1 MTIIRISSLRSNT
14 RRWVGLVTTLGIELG
29 TVSCTTADVQDDSNS
44 VAIGLLL
51 PFTGVNAGTSA
62 NFERAAIYATG
73 RVNAAGGIRGKRLRL
88 VEADSHSSVSRS
100 LESSKRFEDEGVVV
114 VIGAENSDIA
124 AVIEPT
130 LLENG
135 VAFLSPLVGSADDSL
150 VNCADLWFRLAPS
163 ARTLGEA
170 LAKQLSA
177 DLAASVV
184 ILSETDAYSRA
195 FGDAVSSRFA
205 SLNGQVVLR
214 LELDSTAQSYD
225 RVIDQL
231 LATGVSNV
239 VLATSPRTAALVV
252 NEFDA
257 VTRTRLNW
265 YLSPLL
271 KTDLLVQNVSPAA
284 LNGARGVAPK
294 IYETTDTFRLAF
306 QRRWAG
312 DQPLEGAYFYYDA
325 IALVALALQ
334 VALPADAGAIAPDV
348 FKQSVLG
355 SAETTGEVVT
365 WDTIESG
372 LKSSSE
378 GKRVYYSGLTGPM
391 VLNQCGARKIGTY
404 STFTVEGGKIVADDA
419 MN

>member
-1 MTIIRISSLRSNT
+1 MTMIRTSGLRCT
-14 RRWVGLVTTLGIELG
+14 TGPWLGLVTALGIELG
-29 TVSCTTADVQDDSNS
+29 TVSCTTADVQDDSHS
-44 VAIGLLL
+44 VAIGLVL

-62 NFERAAIYATG
+62 NFERAAIYATS

-88 VEADSHSSVSRS
+88 VEADSHSSVLRS
-100 LESSKRFEDEGVVV
+100 LESAKRFEDEGVVV

-124 AVIEPT
+124 AAIEPV

-150 VNCADLWFRLAPS
+150 VNCADLWFRLAPAAS
-163 ARTLGEA
+163 TLGEA

-177 DLAASVV
+177 DLATSVV

-195 FGDAVSSRFA
+195 FGDAVSRRFE

-214 LELDSTAQSYD
+214 LELDSTTQSYD
-225 RVIDQL
+225 NVVDKL
-231 LATGVSNV
+231 VDSGVSNV
-239 VLATSPRTAALVV
+239 VLAASPRTAALVV

-257 VTRTRLNW
+257 VTRTPPNW

-294 IYETTDTFRLAF
+294 IYETRDTFRLEF
-306 QRRWAG
+306 QDRWAG
-312 DQPLEGAYFYYDA
+312 DHPLEGAYFYYDA

-334 VALPADAGAIAPDV
+334 VALPTDAGAIAPEV
-348 FKQSVLG
+348 FKQSVLD

-365 WDTIESG
+365 WNTIESG
-372 LKSSSE
+372 LRSSSA

-404 STFTVEGGKIVADDA
+404 STWKVEGGKIVDDDA
-419 MN
+419 TN